1 MKKLTSQSDAK
12 SEDFTP
18 QFATTT
24 IKVLKSK
31 FDWCHSIFIVSEDA
45 WASWNK
51 EYCKS
56 LDLEPGHHYHADLM
70 TKEYKGKTE
79 WKATRI
85 HCCLTLNKDKKK

>member
-24 IKVLKSK
+24 IKCLKSK
-31 FDWCHSIFIVSEDA
+31 FDWCHSIYIVSEDA

-51 EYCKS
+51 EYCSKIG
-56 LDLEPGHHYHADLM
+56 LEPGHHYHADLM
-70 TKEYKGKTE
+70 TKEYNGKTE
-79 WKATRI
+79 WKAVRI
-85 HCCLTLNKDKKK
+85 HCCLTLNKDEKK